1 MPCGA
6 FLPGCSSLA
15 TVLLLPEVDGWP
27 GSPFLA
33 LDARSASCL
42 ARLSAFISALVLA
55 GLSEGAAADSG
66 DGAVGAVVDAAGL
79 EAGAE
84 GGAGASTGEG
94 MGEGTVTEA
103 ERKNIQDVYLASKAV
118 FINQHPTCPRFHFQN
133 KC

>member
-42 ARLSAFISALVLA
+42 ARLSAFISALVFA

-66 DGAVGAVVDAAGL
+66 DGAVVEAAGL

-103 ERKNIQDVYLASKAV
+103 ERKKHPRRVFSIKGGVRKPAPYLPTVPFSK
-118 FINQHPTCPRFHFQN
+118 
-133 KC
+133 